1 MSFFGKMLAQATLAG
16 VQILAKAFAQAY
28 ARAAAGG
35 GREAASA
42 VRSAVAGRMPADQ
55 ARAVLNLGE
64 KGSYSPADVAAQFE
78 KYFKANDADGGGSF
92 YLQSKVHNAREALL
106 EELKEP
112 PPPPADGAK
121 KRKEGPLA

>member
-1 MSFFGKMLAQATLAG
+1 MSFFGKIIAQVAMVG
-16 VQILAKAFAQAY
+16 VQVLTKAFVQAY

-42 VRSAVAGRMPADQ
+42 VRTAVSGRMPADQ
-55 ARAVLNLGE
+55 ARSVLNLGD
-64 KGSYSPADVAAQFE
+64 KGSYAAADVAAQFE

-106 EELKEP
+106 EELKE
-112 PPPPADGAK
+112 DERKAK
-121 KRKEGPLA
+121 APLA

>member
-42 VRSAVAGRMPADQ
+42 VRSAVAGGRMPVDQ
-55 ARAVLNLGE
+55 ARSVLNLGE
-64 KGSYSPADVAAQFE
+64 KGTYTPVEVAAQFE

-92 YLQSKVHNAREALL
+92 YLQSKVHNARESLL
-106 EELKEP
+106 EELKAE
-112 PPPPADGAK
+112 GK
-121 KRKEGPLA
+121 KEGPRA